1 MGQPKYLIQPSHL
14 SVHAAACVKL
24 HCFITFNALQG
35 IITAGALVAAAPILG
50 SISVPPGVR
59 VGPGL
64 GVVVIR
70 TPFQTKFQP
79 AWFRASVVLNYSC
92 YVVLGLNRPRR

>member
-1 MGQPKYLIQPSHL
+1 ME
-14 SVHAAACVKL
+14 V
-24 HCFITFNALQG
+24 
-35 IITAGALVAAAPILG
+35 AGALGAAAPILE
-50 SISVPPGVR
+50 SIFQTPLGVR

-64 GVVVIR
+64 GVVVKR

-92 YVVLGLNRPRR
+92 YVVLGLNRLGGRKFVCILGLSW